1 VTQAPDQKHGGVIRS
16 YSGQAEFRE
25 YRAMV
30 TARHVVDRGG
40 QHGAPGIDEDV
51 IDREER

>member
-1 VTQAPDQKHGGVIRS
+1 MTQASGQKHGGVTRS
-16 YSGQAEFRE
+16 CSGQAEFRE

-40 QHGAPGIDEDV
+40 QHGAPGIDEDM

>member
-1 VTQAPDQKHGGVIRS
+1 MTQAPDQKHGGVIRS
-16 YSGQAEFRE
+16 CSGQAEFRE

-40 QHGAPGIDEDV
+40 QHGAPGIDEDM